1 MLFFRMG
8 LKCDC
13 YYIIIGLVGTHIYF
27 QITSWRFFMEVCSV
41 CGSTDIYKSVEG
53 KCICKICYKKLSM
66 MEACDVSYEEWMVSI
81 INFNQQENGVDIVIN
96 RVLAEIDD
104 GLCINERIE
113 LLLKD
118 MKEKIYLH
126 LKYYS
131 RNEVYIA
138 ALTIRET
145 IRRLL
150 LKVKDKLDWA
160 IINDIS
166 ATNILLKAASD
177 ITEDEYEN
185 NPIGSLENGA
195 SNFITAI
202 CLARRYNLIEENC
215 KLIKNKDISLKDV
228 CYSAVETEEINQYFS
243 RLLLNG
249 SSEKV
254 EDYIINNEMLK
265 DKLEKEGKTPE
276 YILKDIN
283 ALIKKEFGFELE
295 DCNNICAQLMRFEF
309 PTKNDYASYFKC
321 DKLFIDAPLMILER
335 SQLEQICG
343 QENLEA
349 ILNTFSI
356 NRNISAHQNSQ
367 EIELFSLY
375 ERDDLIVVGNF
386 DFEQNISAFEKF
398 ILSKDYVDIFK
409 KSEEL
414 EKRLTKIQKKMSKYV
429 AISVAD
435 YLYSKGY
442 KLPMEKYNRQMIP
455 RAEIDK
461 IKINGKQLLADCGD
475 IDVLALDI
483 EKKIVFLFEIKY
495 YKPAISS
502 YEMLYKDK
510 SRIEEDEVLRKMQKR
525 EEVVLDN
532 IDEVVKYVLKN
543 YESGYKVKSIF
554 LTPRTNYYAI
564 NEKKLNYLTWA
575 EFTDKAGR
583 KEL

>member
-1 MLFFRMG
+1 
-8 LKCDC
+8 
-13 YYIIIGLVGTHIYF
+13 
-27 QITSWRFFMEVCSV
+27 METCSF
-41 CGSTDIYKSVEG
+41 CSSTDIYKNVEG
-53 KCICKICYKKLSM
+53 KCICKECYKRLSM
-66 MEACDVSYEEWMVSI
+66 MEASDASYEEWVVSI
-81 INFNQQENGVDIVIN
+81 ENFNQQENGVDIVIN
-96 RVLAEIDD
+96 RILAGIDD
-104 GLCINERIE
+104 GLRIDEQIE
-113 LLLKD
+113 LLLNEL
-118 MKEKIYLH
+118 KENIHLH
-126 LKYYS
+126 LIYYS

-138 ALTIRET
+138 VLTIRET

-150 LKVKDKLDWA
+150 LKDKLDWK

-166 ATNILLKAASD
+166 ATNLLLKVTSD
-177 ITEDEYEN
+177 ILEDEYEN

-215 KLIKNKDISLKDV
+215 KLTEYKDISLKDI

-243 RLLLNG
+243 RYLLNG

-254 EDYIINNEMLK
+254 EDYIIKNEKLK

-276 YILKDIN
+276 YILKDISE
-283 ALIKKEFGFELE
+283 LIKKEFGFELE
-295 DCNNICAQLMRFEF
+295 DCNNICTQLMRYEF
-309 PTKNDYASYFKC
+309 PTKNDYDSYFKS
-321 DKLFIDAPLMILER
+321 DKLFVNTPLIILKK
-335 SQLEQICG
+335 SQLEQICS
-343 QENLEA
+343 QESLEA

-356 NRNISAHQNSQ
+356 NRNIFLHQNNN
-367 EIELFSLY
+367 ELELFSLY
-375 ERDDLIVVGNF
+375 ESNELIVVGNF
-386 DFEQNISAFEKF
+386 DFAQNVYVFEKF
-398 ILSKDYVDIFK
+398 ILTKDYIDIFK
-409 KSEEL
+409 KSKEL
-414 EKRLTKIQKKMSKYV
+414 EKSLTKIQKKMSKYV
-429 AISVAD
+429 AISAAD
-435 YLYSKGY
+435 YLCSKGY

-475 IDVLALDI
+475 IDVLAIDR

-495 YKPAISS
+495 YKPAMSS

-532 IDEVVKYVLKN
+532 IDEVVKYVLEN
-543 YESGYKVKSIF
+543 YESGYKVKSIL

-564 NEKKLNYLTWA
+564 NEKKINYLTWA